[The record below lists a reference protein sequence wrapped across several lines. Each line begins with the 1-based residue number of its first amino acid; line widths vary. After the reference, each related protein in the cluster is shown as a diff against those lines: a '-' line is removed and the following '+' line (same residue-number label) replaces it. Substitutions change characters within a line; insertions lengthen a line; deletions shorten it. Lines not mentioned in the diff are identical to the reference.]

1 MEGDMREIVLQRLE
15 QRLKEKDDEIHALK
29 KELQGPGDEAKVL
42 KERVDALETEVR
54 NIEITLSEVMKS
66 VGALSA
72 TLDTVLMSM
81 AGKNGD
87 GSPEEDLSVPGG
99 MPADPQLFDNF
110 AADSGQK
117 ADQKDIKENGHKDS
131 DATRFFHMGNN
142 S

>member
-29 KELQGPGDEAKVL
+29 KELQGPEDEVKSL

-54 NIEITLSEVMKS
+54 NIEITLSEVMKG
-66 VGALSA
+66 VGTLSA

-81 AGKNGD
+81 AGKTD
-87 GSPEEDLSVPGG
+87 GGFPEEDLPVPGG
-99 MPADPQLFDNF
+99 KPADQQPFDNF
-110 AADSGQK
+110 A
-117 ADQKDIKENGHKDS
+117 ADQKDIKEDGHKDS
-131 DATRFFHMGNN
+131 DATRFFHTGNN

>member
-29 KELQGPGDEAKVL
+29 KELQGPGDEAKSL

-72 TLDTVLMSM
+72 TLDTVLMSL
-81 AGKNGD
+81 AGKIEG
-87 GSPEEDLSVPGG
+87 GLPEEDLSVPGS

-110 AADSGQK
+110 AAD
-117 ADQKDIKENGHKDS
+117 ADQKDIKEDGHKDS
-131 DATRFFHMGNN
+131 DATRFFHLSQN

>member
-15 QRLKEKDDEIHALK
+15 QRLKEKDDEIHVLK
-29 KELQGPGDEAKVL
+29 KELQGPEDDVKSL

-72 TLDTVLMSM
+72 TLDTVLMSL
-81 AGKNGD
+81 AGKNEG
-87 GSPEEDLSVPGG
+87 GLPEEDLSVPGG

-110 AADSGQK
+110 A

>member
-29 KELQGPGDEAKVL
+29 EELQGPGDEAKGPTQGL

-81 AGKNGD
+81 ASKSEGD
-87 GSPEEDLSVPGG
+87 LPEEDLSVPGG

-110 AADSGQK
+110 AAD
-117 ADQKDIKENGHKDS
+117 ADQKDIKEDGHKDK
-131 DATRFFHMGNN
+131 DGTRFFHLSQN